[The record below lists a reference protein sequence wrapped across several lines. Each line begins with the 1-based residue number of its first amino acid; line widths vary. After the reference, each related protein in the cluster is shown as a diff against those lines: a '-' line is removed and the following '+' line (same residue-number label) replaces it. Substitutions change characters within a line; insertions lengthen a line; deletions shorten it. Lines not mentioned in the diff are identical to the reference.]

1 MKNPLHYQM
10 TEYDCGPTSMLNGIS
25 FLFEREQIPPE
36 IIRETMLYCMDCH
49 GADGICGKKGTS
61 CTAMMFLS
69 NWYNNFAQQG
79 QLPVECQYVRGEGV
93 AIEDGSPVVLA
104 LRAGSAV
111 VVRLWL
117 DEPHYVL
124 LTGLRD
130 DGSVLMFDPYFVAE
144 PFSDE
149 VEFVHDHPF
158 TYNRIVPAAFLNAEG
173 EAPYALGERSVREG
187 IILTN
192 TALADKKD
200 IPRAETYSK
209 VCVAMAAGSGRH
221 TPVSR

>member
-10 TEYDCGPTSMLNGIS
+10 TEYDCGPTSMLNAVS
-25 FLFEREQIPPE
+25 FLFERDQIPPE

-61 CTAMMFLS
+61 CTAMMFLA

-79 QLPVECQYVRGEGV
+79 QLPVECQYLRGEGV
-93 AIEDGSPVVLA
+93 SIEGDSPVVNA
-104 LRAGSAV
+104 LKAGSAV

-124 LTGLRD
+124 LTGIEE
-130 DGSVLMFDPYFVAE
+130 DGRVRMFDPYFVAE
-144 PFSDE
+144 PFSDQ

-158 TYNRIVPAAFLNAEG
+158 TYNRIVPAELLNAEG
-173 EAPYALGERSVREG
+173 EALYALGKRDVREG
-187 IILTN
+187 IVLTN
-192 TALADKKD
+192 TALAAKKAV
-200 IPRAETYSK
+200 PVAESYTK
-209 VCVAMAAGSGRH
+209 VCAAMAAGSGRH
-221 TPVSR
+221 GERA

>member
-61 CTAMMFLS
+61 CTAMMFLA

-79 QLPVECQYVRGEGV
+79 QLPVECQYLRGEGV
-93 AIEDGSPVVLA
+93 AIEDNSPVMRA
-104 LRAGSAV
+104 LQTGSAV

-117 DEPHYVL
+117 DEPHYSL
-124 LTGLRD
+124 LTGFTE
-130 DGSVLMFDPYFVAE
+130 DGRVLMFDPYFVAE
-144 PFSDE
+144 PFSDK
-149 VEFVHDHPF
+149 VEFIHDHPF
-158 TYNRIVPAAFLNAEG
+158 TYNRIVPAGLMNAEG
-173 EAPYALGERSVREG
+173 ETLYALGEKSVREA

-192 TALADKKD
+192 IAEASKKAV
-200 IPRAETYSK
+200 PKAETYTK
-209 VCVAMAAGSGRH
+209 ICAAMAAGSGRH
-221 TPVSR
+221 A